1 MVDNNFAGR
10 IMRHIIL
17 GTAGHIDHGKS
28 SLVKALTGIDP
39 DRLKEEKERGI
50 TIDIGFADLAFPD
63 NGLTVGIVD
72 VPGHEKL
79 IRNMLAGAG
88 GIDMVLLVVA
98 ADEGIMPQS
107 REHLA
112 ICDLLKIKSG
122 LVAITKA
129 DLVERAWVDLVRDE
143 VLAFVKGTFLENS
156 PIVPVSAKTGENL
169 DILKKEIK
177 DLGLKVAPK
186 DTGGLFRLPIDRVF
200 TLKGFGTV
208 ITGTAISGKVS
219 VDDALEILP
228 ANIKA
233 RVRGLHSH
241 GSAID
246 TAYAGQRVAIN
257 LQGVEKESLSR
268 GDVAVTPSSFA
279 ETKSL
284 DAFLELLPEAPVL
297 KNRSLVHF
305 YVGTAET
312 VARIVLY
319 EKEELK
325 PGDSCYC
332 QLRLQDP
339 VIAVAGDRY
348 IIRRFSPLE
357 TLGGG
362 EILDPSPLRKR
373 RKGGVDDLGVLFSGG
388 LEKKISQ
395 KIEKSGPQGITLN
408 TIRGW
413 IRADLK
419 SLDDALKRL
428 EKAGELIVF
437 EDLIIHKKSFLSLQ
451 NEILELLRAF
461 HKKNPLKL
469 GMPKE
474 EIRNQ
479 LRIDARLFN
488 FILTVLSGV
497 LVEKDMVRL
506 SDFKVELSSREEEF
520 KVKILDLLE
529 KGGFQPP
536 AKEEISSLLKI
547 EQKRL
552 TDILSLMSKE
562 GRVVRMNESLYMSKG
577 VYDEM
582 LSLLETFFKKKPE
595 MTVAE
600 FRDLLKTTRKY
611 ALPFLEF
618 LDSQKVTLRTGDVR
632 KSLLKR

>member
-1 MVDNNFAGR
+1 
-10 IMRHIIL
+10 MRHIIL

-50 TIDIGFADLAFPD
+50 TIDIGFADLVYPD

-88 GIDMVLLVVA
+88 GIDMVLLVIA

-112 ICDLLKIKSG
+112 ICDLLKIKCG
-122 LVAITKA
+122 LIAITKA
-129 DLVERAWVDLVRDE
+129 DLVEKAWVDLIRDE
-143 VLAFVKGTFLENS
+143 ILSFVKGTFLENS
-156 PIVPVSAKTGENL
+156 TIVPVSSKTGENL
-169 DILKKEIK
+169 DTLKKEIK
-177 DLGLKVAPK
+177 DLALKVAPK

-208 ITGTAISGKVS
+208 ITGTAISGMVS
-219 VDDALEILP
+219 LDDPLEILP

-246 TAYAGQRVAIN
+246 TAYAGQRVAVN

-284 DAFLELLPEAPVL
+284 DAFLELLPETPVL
-297 KNRSLVHF
+297 RNKSLVHF
-305 YVGTAET
+305 YAGTAET
-312 VARIVLY
+312 VARIILY

-362 EILDPSPLRKR
+362 EILDPSPIRKR
-373 RKGGVDDLGVLFSGG
+373 RRGGVEDLGVLFSGS
-388 LEKKISQ
+388 LDQKVSL
-395 KIEKSGPQGITLN
+395 KIEKSGPQGISLN

-413 IRADLK
+413 IRADVK
-419 SLDDALKRL
+419 SLDETLKRL
-428 EKAGELIVF
+428 EKTGELIVF
-437 EDLIIHKKSFLSLQ
+437 EDLIIHRKPFLSLQ
-451 NEILELLRAF
+451 NEILGLLRAF

-469 GMPKE
+469 GMSKE

-488 FILTVLSGV
+488 FILTGLADV
-497 LVEKDMVRL
+497 LVEKDLVRL
-506 SDFKVELSSREEEF
+506 SEFKVELSSREEEL
-520 KVKILDLLE
+520 KVKVLDLLE

-536 AKEEISSLLKI
+536 TKEEISSSLKI

-562 GRVVRMNESLYMSKG
+562 GRVVRMNESLYMSIVVYKG
-577 VYDEM
+577 M
-582 LSLLETFFKKKPE
+582 LSLLESFFKKKHE

-600 FRDLLKTTRKY
+600 FRDLLSTTRKY

>member
-1 MVDNNFAGR
+1 
-10 IMRHIIL
+10 MRHIIL

-50 TIDIGFADLAFPD
+50 TIDIGFADLIFPD
-63 NGLTVGIVD
+63 DGLTVGIVD

-129 DLVERAWVDLVRDE
+129 DLVESAWLDLVRDE
-143 VLAFVKGTFLENS
+143 VLNFVKGTFLENS
-156 PIVPVSAKTGENL
+156 PIVPVSAKTGDNI
-169 DILKKEIK
+169 DTLKKEIR

-186 DTGGLFRLPIDRVF
+186 ETGGLFRLPIDRVF

-208 ITGTAISGKVS
+208 ITGTAISGIVS
-219 VDDALEILP
+219 VDDAIEILP

-241 GSAID
+241 GRAID
-246 TAYAGQRVAIN
+246 TAYAGQRVAVN
-257 LQGVEKESLSR
+257 LQGVGKESLSR
-268 GDVAVTPSSFA
+268 GDVAVTPSSFV

-297 KNRSLVHF
+297 KNRSLGHL

-312 VARIVLY
+312 VARIILY

-325 PGDSCYC
+325 PRDSCYC

-362 EILDPSPLRKR
+362 EILDPSPVRKR
-373 RKGGVDDLGVLFSGG
+373 RKEGIDDLDVLFSGS
-388 LEKKISQ
+388 LEQKVSQ
-395 KIEKSGPQGITLN
+395 KIEKSGPQGISIN

-419 SLDDALKRL
+419 SLDGVLMRL

-437 EDLIIHKKSFLSLQ
+437 EDLIIHRKPFLCLQ

-461 HKKNPLKL
+461 HKKNPLKP

-479 LRIDARLFN
+479 LRVDARLFN
-488 FILTVLSGV
+488 YILTVLRGV

-506 SDFKVELSSREEEF
+506 SEFKVELSSREEEF
-520 KVKILDLLE
+520 KTKILDLLE
-529 KGGFQPP
+529 KSGFQPP
-536 AKEEISSLLKI
+536 TKDEISSSLKI
-547 EQKRL
+547 DQKRL
-552 TDILSLMSKE
+552 TDILLLMSKE
-562 GRVVRMNESLYMSKG
+562 GRVVRINESLYMSKG
-577 VYDEM
+577 VFNKM
-582 LSLLETFFKKKPE
+582 LSLLEAFFMKKPE

-600 FRDLLKTTRKY
+600 FRDLLSTTRKY

-632 KSLLKR
+632 KSLLKI

>member
-1 MVDNNFAGR
+1 
-10 IMRHIIL
+10 MRHIIL

-50 TIDIGFADLAFPD
+50 TIDIGFADLAFPES
-63 NGLTVGIVD
+63 GLTVGIVD

-88 GIDMVLLVVA
+88 GIDMVLLVIA

-112 ICDLLKIKSG
+112 ICDLLKIKCG
-122 LVAITKA
+122 LIAITKA
-129 DLVERAWVDLVRDE
+129 DLVEGAWIDLIRDE
-143 VLAFVKGTFLENS
+143 VLNFVRGTFLENS
-156 PIVPVSAKTGENL
+156 PIIPVSAKTGENL
-169 DILKKEIK
+169 DTLKKEIE
-177 DLGLKVAPK
+177 DLALKVAPK

-208 ITGTAISGKVS
+208 ITGTAISGRVS
-219 VDDALEILP
+219 LDDPLEILP

-241 GSAID
+241 GSAIK
-246 TAYAGQRVAIN
+246 TAYAGQRVAVN
-257 LQGVEKESLSR
+257 LQGVEKESLAR

-284 DAFLELLPEAPVL
+284 DAFLELLPETPIL
-297 KNRSLVHF
+297 KNKSLVHF

-312 VARIVLY
+312 VARIILY

-325 PGDSCYC
+325 PGDNCYC
-332 QLRLQDP
+332 QFRLQDP
-339 VIAVAGDRY
+339 IIAVAGDRY

-362 EILDPSPLRKR
+362 EILDPSPVRKR
-373 RKGGVDDLGVLFSGG
+373 RRGAVEDLGMLYSGG
-388 LEKKISQ
+388 LDQKVSL
-395 KIEKSGPQGITLN
+395 KIEKSGPQGISIN
-408 TIRGW
+408 AIRGW
-413 IRADLK
+413 IRADVK
-419 SLDDALKRL
+419 SLDDTLGKLK
-428 EKAGELIVF
+428 KAGELIVF
-437 EDLIIHKKSFLSLQ
+437 EDLIIHRKSFLSLK
-451 NEILELLRAF
+451 NEILGLLRAF
-461 HKKNPLKL
+461 HKKNPLKP
-469 GMPKE
+469 GMSKE

-488 FILTVLSGV
+488 FILNELRDVI
-497 LVEKDMVRL
+497 VEKDLVRL
-506 SDFKVELSSREEEF
+506 GEFKVELSSREEEF

-536 AKEEISSLLKI
+536 AKEEISSSLKI

-562 GRVVRMNESLYMSKG
+562 GRVVRMNESLYISTG
-577 VYDEM
+577 VYNEM
-582 LSLLETFFKKKPE
+582 LSLLETYFKKKPE

-600 FRDLLKTTRKY
+600 FRDLLNTTRKY

-632 KSLLKR
+632 KSLLRR

>member
-1 MVDNNFAGR
+1 
-10 IMRHIIL
+10 MRHIIL

-50 TIDIGFADLAFPD
+50 TIDIGFADLVFSES
-63 NGLTVGIVD
+63 GLTVGIVD

-88 GIDMVLLVVA
+88 GIDMVLLVIA

-112 ICDLLKIKSG
+112 ICDLLKIKCG
-122 LVAITKA
+122 LIAITKA
-129 DLVERAWVDLVRDE
+129 DLVERAWVDLIRDE
-143 VLAFVKGTFLENS
+143 VINFVRGTFLENS

-169 DILKKEIK
+169 DTLKKEIE
-177 DLGLKVAPK
+177 DLALKVAPK

-219 VDDALEILP
+219 LDDPLEILP

-233 RVRGLHSH
+233 RVRGLQSH

-246 TAYAGQRVAIN
+246 TAYAGQRVAVN
-257 LQGVEKESLSR
+257 LQGVEKESLAR
-268 GDVAVTPSSFA
+268 GDVAVTPLSFA

-284 DAFLELLPEAPVL
+284 DAFLELLPETPTL
-297 KNRSLVHF
+297 KNKSLVHF

-312 VARIVLY
+312 VARIILY

-325 PGDSCYC
+325 PGDNCYC
-332 QLRLQDP
+332 QFRLQDP

-362 EILDPSPLRKR
+362 EILDPSPIRKR
-373 RKGGVDDLGVLFSGG
+373 RRGAVEDLGMLYSGG
-388 LEKKISQ
+388 LDQKVSI
-395 KIEKSGPQGITLN
+395 KIEKSGPQGISIN

-413 IRADLK
+413 IRADVK
-419 SLDDALKRL
+419 SLDNAIEKL
-428 EKAGELIVF
+428 ERAGEFIVF
-437 EDLIIHKKSFLSLQ
+437 EDLIIHRKPFLSLQ
-451 NEILELLRAF
+451 NEILGLLRAF
-461 HKKNPLKL
+461 HKKNPLKP
-469 GMPKE
+469 GMSKE

-488 FILTVLSGV
+488 FILGGLKDV
-497 LVEKDMVRL
+497 LVEKDLVRL
-506 SDFKVELSSREEEF
+506 GEFKVELSSREEEF
-520 KVKILDLLE
+520 KVKMLDLLE

-536 AKEEISSLLKI
+536 TKEEISSSLKI

-562 GRVVRMNESLYMSKG
+562 GRVVRMSESLYMSTG
-577 VYDEM
+577 VYNEM

-600 FRDLLKTTRKY
+600 FRDLLNTTRKY